1 MYNNA
6 GNQVTQERD
15 VYNGTAF
22 GTNNTLTNYGA
33 FAGGHS
39 CQVGNR
45 AAAFNSSNTA
55 SGTNSFAEGNGNTAG
70 GECSHAGGYQSRAS
84 GKRAFAHGYQCQSAG
99 ENAIAMGT
107 ALQTQNDGEAAFGRF
122 NSTGANIRF
131 SVGGGSSASD
141 RKNLLQIDAD
151 GTIYIL
157 MDGTPVSLQDCLN
170 LLADRIDA
178 LQGPGVK

>member
-1 MYNNA
+1 MGILIKSFSTQPSLVALARAALSKVFNPSNYYSKSEVDARVNARQPDVHLTATNKDTLMYNNA

-55 SGTNSFAEGNGNTAG
+55 SGSNSFAEGNGNTAG

-84 GKRAFAHGYQCQSAG
+84 GKRAFAHG
-99 ENAIAMGT
+99 
-107 ALQTQNDGEAAFGRF
+107 
-122 NSTGANIRF
+122 
-131 SVGGGSSASD
+131 
-141 RKNLLQIDAD
+141 
-151 GTIYIL
+151 
-157 MDGTPVSLQDCLN
+157 
-170 LLADRIDA
+170 
-178 LQGPGVK
+178 